1 MFIKVMGHV
10 SLAVSKKKEELEEV
24 ATQVF
29 VDTYRKYVFRQS
41 LARRIKVRQTLSKF
55 FKKVSFILRMRKIF
69 IAYMMTK
76 IIVNKALT
84 IAN

>member
-1 MFIKVMGHV
+1 
-10 SLAVSKKKEELEEV
+10 V

-29 VDTYRKYVFRQS
+29 VDTYRKYVFRQAM
-41 LARRIKVRQTLSKF
+41 ARRIKVRQTLSKF

-76 IIVNKALT
+76 VAVDKAFI